1 MTMTINIRNKTLT
14 DNKVLEWLTL
24 SPLHSWSQNGSDL
37 YTESKE
43 REIDNDNKYYEK
55 YYRDLFKSMD
65 FTIFEVKSDKIL
77 QEIRKTWRIS
87 E

>member
-1 MTMTINIRNKTLT
+1 MT
-14 DNKVLEWLTL
+14 DSL
-24 SPLHSWSQNGSDL
+24 SSSLLKSDGSDL

-43 REIDNDNKYYEK
+43 REIDIINITKNIE
-55 YYRDLFKSMD
+55 DLFKSMD